1 MDTEQKWTISEDVLK
16 EAFGELGIDD
26 VYYPIF
32 KVKAITCLNEIAK
45 EFEPEEPDP
54 EHYDNSVDIACSFI
68 KHYVSQIKFGL
79 PELWA
84 KTFADNRISWSV
96 DESAHEAYNL
106 VCEVKGQDQADKD
119 LSLFAQF
126 LSDDPK
132 FVETYHSFF
141 KKYVS
146 IEDTLEYLRIYD
158 SLIEKG
164 KSTIYAKQYALRRLE
179 EIDPEFCDLYASK
192 YEECINK
199 GRNEED
205 ADTIATAYEELYE
218 DYWPEDDNIL
228 GIEGHKAY
236 MTGYEYAI
244 DNNLESPHFFAEE
257 YEKEAIARLFPDAKE
272 PPCKVKGKYDDLI
285 KELYPI
291 K

>member
-1 MDTEQKWTISEDVLK
+1 MMTLEPKWTIAEEVLK
-16 EAFGELGIDD
+16 ETFGKLDMDEK
-26 VYYPIF
+26 YYPIF
-32 KVKAITCLNEIAK
+32 SKRAIRCLNEIADGY
-45 EFEPEEPDP
+45 EPEQD
-54 EHYDNSVDIACSFI
+54 DIDSCLKLSSEYMNI
-68 KHYVSQIKFGL
+68 YVGQIESGL
-79 PELWA
+79 SELWA
-84 KTFADNRISWSV
+84 STYAEYKISWSV

-106 VCEVKGQDQADKD
+106 VCEVKGQDLADKD

-199 GRNEED
+199 GRDEKD
-205 ADTIATAYEELYE
+205 ADTIATAYEDLYE
-218 DYWPEDDNIL
+218 DYWPEDDNIM

-236 MTGYEYAI
+236 MKGYEYAI
-244 DNNLESPHFFAEE
+244 DNNIESPHYFAEE
-257 YEKEAIARLFPDAKE
+257 YEKEAIARLFPGEKE
-272 PPCKVKGKYDDLI
+272 SPCKVKGKYDDLI
-285 KELYPI
+285 KRLYPI
-291 K
+291 KS